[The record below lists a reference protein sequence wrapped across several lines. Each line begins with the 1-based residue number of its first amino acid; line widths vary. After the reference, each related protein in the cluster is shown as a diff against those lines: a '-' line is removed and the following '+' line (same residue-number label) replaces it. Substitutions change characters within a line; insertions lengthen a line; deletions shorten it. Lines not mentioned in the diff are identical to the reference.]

1 MRLRTVLILAV
12 LVLVGVFAMMNW
24 QAITAPTS
32 LNFIVARV
40 EAPLGLLML
49 AAIGMLAVFFLL
61 MLARSEIAMLLE
73 SRRIAKE
80 LENARRMAA
89 EAETSR
95 VESLRAAVLN
105 ELAEI
110 NRKLDAMPGR
120 SGGGTGLG

>member
-1 MRLRTVLILAV
+1 
-12 LVLVGVFAMMNW
+12 
-24 QAITAPTS
+24 
-32 LNFIVARV
+32 
-40 EAPLGLLML
+40 
-49 AAIGMLAVFFLL
+49 
-61 MLARSEIAMLLE
+61 MLLE